1 MSLELNRGRPEFKNA
16 HTAQNAQGASF
27 SCTTSVYSITTAIV
41 SLVLSFSASVFHSQP
56 HLRFKRTYVNY
67 FSAASACLRR
77 DDTKGETS
85 LNKEKSEEEEETREE
100 ES

>member
-1 MSLELNRGRPEFKNA
+1 MSLALNRDRPEFKNA
-16 HTAQNAQGASF
+16 HTAQRASF
-27 SCTTSVYSITTAIV
+27 SSATSVYSTTTAIV

-77 DDTKGETS
+77 DDTKGDAAQ
-85 LNKEKSEEEEETREE
+85 
-100 ES
+100 